1 MKKLNIHKQLTL
13 MLFLS
18 ILSISLV
25 YADAFSEGEKFF
37 KENKPEQAIPFFEQA
52 LLMEN
57 VSPNVYNFLGLSYYQ
72 IGKYQQSLDVFLNG
86 TTKDGTNK
94 RILFYNAGNTAFA
107 MGNFS
112 LADQYFSIAFA
123 ADSNFS
129 SALLNRANTKMKLD
143 QLQNASDDYTQ
154 YLIIEPNSP
163 QRPEIERMIALIA
176 GELKVREEQ
185 KLARELE
192 EQRLKEE
199 QARIAAEMEKMRIE
213 QEKQAAL
220 EAERRKKLLEDIA
233 ASLQSADSTNM
244 SAGTDGVMEYEY
256 ESELD

>member
-94 RILFYNAGNTAFA
+94 RILYYNAGNTAFA

-112 LADQYFSIAFA
+112 LADQYFSFSYA
-123 ADSNFS
+123 ADNNFS

-233 ASLQSADSTNM
+233 ASLQSADSTNV

>member
-52 LLMEN
+52 LLMET

-94 RILFYNAGNTAFA
+94 RILYYNAGNTAFA

-112 LADQYFSIAFA
+112 LADQYFSFSYA
-123 ADSNFS
+123 ADNNFS

>member
-1 MKKLNIHKQLTL
+1 VKKLNIHKQLTL

-72 IGKYQQSLDVFLNG
+72 IGKYQQSLDVFVNG

-94 RILFYNAGNTAFA
+94 RILYYNAGNTAFA

-112 LADQYFSIAFA
+112 LADQYFSFSYA
-123 ADSNFS
+123 ADNNFS

-163 QRPEIERMIALIA
+163 QRPEIERMIALIS
-176 GELKVREEQ
+176 GELRVREEQ

-199 QARIAAEMEKMRIE
+199 QARIAAEMEKLRIE
-213 QEKQAAL
+213 QEKQAAI

-233 ASLQSADSTNM
+233 ASLQSADSTNV

>member
-1 MKKLNIHKQLTL
+1 
-13 MLFLS
+13 LS
-18 ILSISLV
+18 
-25 YADAFSEGEKFF
+25 
-37 KENKPEQAIPFFEQA
+37 ENTP
-52 LLMEN
+52 
-57 VSPNVYNFLGLSYYQ
+57 SSVYNFLGLSYYQ
-72 IGKYQQSLDVFLNG
+72 VGKYQQSLDTFIKG
-86 TTKDGTNK
+86 TTKDNTNK
-94 RILFYNAGNTAFA
+94 RILYYNAGNTAFA

-112 LADQYFSIAFA
+112 LADQYFSFSYA
-123 ADSNFS
+123 ADNNFS

-163 QRPEIERMIALIA
+163 QRPEIERMIALSA
-176 GELKVREEQ
+176 GELQLREQERI
-185 KLARELE
+185 AREQE
-192 EQRLKEE
+192 EIRLKEE
-199 QARIAAEMEKMRIE
+199 QARIAAEMEKQRIE
-213 QEKQAAL
+213 QERLAAL

>member
-94 RILFYNAGNTAFA
+94 RILYYNAGNTAFA
-107 MGNFS
+107 MGNYS
-112 LADQYFSIAFA
+112 IADQYFSIAFA
-123 ADSNFS
+123 A
-129 SALLNRANTKMKLD
+129 ARA
-143 QLQNASDDYTQ
+143 S
-154 YLIIEPNSP
+154 ISCC
-163 QRPEIERMIALIA
+163 
-176 GELKVREEQ
+176 V
-185 KLARELE
+185 
-192 EQRLKEE
+192 
-199 QARIAAEMEKMRIE
+199 
-213 QEKQAAL
+213 
-220 EAERRKKLLEDIA
+220 
-233 ASLQSADSTNM
+233 S
-244 SAGTDGVMEYEY
+244 
-256 ESELD
+256 

>member
-1 MKKLNIHKQLTL
+1 

-94 RILFYNAGNTAFA
+94 RILYYNAGNTAFA

-112 LADQYFSIAFA
+112 LADQYFSFSYA
-123 ADSNFS
+123 ADNNFS

-176 GELKVREEQ
+176 GELQLREQERI
-185 KLARELE
+185 AREQE
-192 EQRLKEE
+192 EIRLKEE
-199 QARIAAEMEKMRIE
+199 QARIAAEMEKQRIE
-213 QEKQAAL
+213 QERLAAL

-233 ASLQSADSTNM
+233 ASLQSADSTNV

>member
-1 MKKLNIHKQLTL
+1 MKILNIHKQFTL

-25 YADAFSEGEKFF
+25 YADAYSDGEKFF

-72 IGKYQQSLDVFLNG
+72 IGKYQQSLDAFLKG

-94 RILFYNAGNTAFA
+94 RILYYNAGNTAFA
-107 MGNFS
+107 MGNYS
-112 LADQYFSIAFA
+112 IADQYFSIAFA

-143 QLQNASDDYTQ
+143 QLQNA
-154 YLIIEPNSP
+154 
-163 QRPEIERMIALIA
+163 
-176 GELKVREEQ
+176 
-185 KLARELE
+185 
-192 EQRLKEE
+192 
-199 QARIAAEMEKMRIE
+199 MRI
-213 QEKQAAL
+213 QK
-220 EAERRKKLLEDIA
+220 
-233 ASLQSADSTNM
+233 
-244 SAGTDGVMEYEY
+244 
-256 ESELD
+256 ESEESNEKKGFASILVDLGLVTRDDTDNILLIKQLYPFHCQASRRTASISTY

>member
-72 IGKYQQSLDVFLNG
+72 IGKYQQSLDVFVNG

-94 RILFYNAGNTAFA
+94 RILYYNAGNTAFA

-112 LADQYFSIAFA
+112 LADQYFSFSYA
-123 ADSNFS
+123 ADNNFS

-163 QRPEIERMIALIA
+163 QRPEIERMIALIS
-176 GELKVREEQ
+176 GELRVREEQ

-199 QARIAAEMEKMRIE
+199 QARIAAEMEKLRIE
-213 QEKQAAL
+213 QEKQAAI

-233 ASLQSADSTNM
+233 ASLQSADSTNV

>member
-1 MKKLNIHKQLTL
+1 MKKLIHHKRLTL
-13 MLFLS
+13 MLILS
-18 ILSISLV
+18 ILAISLV
-25 YADAFSEGEKFF
+25 YSDAFSEGEKFF
-37 KENKPEQAIPFFEQA
+37 KENKPEQAIPFLEQA
-52 LLMEN
+52 LLIEN

-72 IGKYQQSLDVFLNG
+72 IGQFQQSLDTFLKG

-94 RILFYNAGNTAFA
+94 RILYYNAGNTAFA
-107 MGNFS
+107 MGNYS

-143 QLQNASDDYTQ
+143 ELQKASDDYTQ